1 MTKKIILLLACV
13 SFLLACSK
21 MKDNYKTVLPS
32 PDTRIHIYFNLNHGE
47 PYYMVYYRDEEVLN
61 WSPLGFILKGNDSLV
76 RNFVITGS
84 ETASANETWKPV
96 WGQFSSYTNNYNQ
109 LTVSLQEKE
118 KPNRKIDIIFRAYD
132 DGIAF
137 RYEFPEQET
146 LKDVEIQSEE
156 TAFRINTDGT
166 AWWEKADWDS
176 YEHLYNTTPVS
187 AIDSANVPVTIELN
201 NGVFISIHEANLTDY
216 AGMTLIRDKKEELK
230 LNCNLVPWPD
240 GIKVKTKTPF
250 CTPWRTVQVADSAGK
265 LIESGLIL
273 NLNEPNKLTD
283 VSWIKPTKFVGIWW
297 GMHLGVYTW
306 SAGNRHGATTE
317 RAKQYINFAADHNIG
332 AVLVEGW
339 NTGWESW
346 FKGDNFDFITPYP
359 DYNLKEVAD
368 YAKEKGIALIGHDE
382 TGGQVPLFEKYIDTA
397 FALYQSLG
405 IHAVKTGY
413 AGKIRPEGQHHHGQ
427 WMVNHYRMVVE
438 KAASHKIMV
447 DAHEPIEPTGIERT
461 WPNMMTREGSRGM
474 EYNAWSDGN
483 PPEHTTILPFTR
495 ILAGPMD
502 YTPGIFDI
510 KCENYKKI
518 REKYAPDNADKHVHT
533 TLAKQLALYVVL
545 FSPMQMAA
553 DMIENYKD
561 QPAFEFIEKVPV
573 SWDETK
579 VLNAKIGDYVTIA
592 RKNGENWYI
601 GGITDENARKLSLH
615 FDFLNPDKK
624 YTIKIFEDG
633 ENADYETNP
642 LPIKIYSKE
651 IANTD
656 ELELSLARGG
666 GFAAIIEAH

>member
-1 MTKKIILLLACV
+1 MTKKIFILLGSIPLFFACTNT
-13 SFLLACSK
+13 
-21 MKDNYKTVLPS
+21 KDNYKAFLPS
-32 PDTRIHIYFNLNHGE
+32 PDTKVHIYFNLNNGE
-47 PYYMVYYRDEEVLN
+47 PYYMVYYRDETVLD
-61 WSPLGFILKGNDSLV
+61 WSPLGFIFKGNDSLV
-76 RNFVITGS
+76 RNFVVTNTKTS
-84 ETASANETWKPV
+84 SVNETWKPV

-109 LTVSLQEKE
+109 LTVSLQEK
-118 KPNRKIDIIFRAYD
+118 NNLHRKFDIVFRSYN

-137 RYEFPEQET
+137 RYEFPEQEN

-156 TAFRINTDGT
+156 TAFRLSTDGT
-166 AWWEKADWDS
+166 AFWEVADYDS
-176 YEHLYNTTPVS
+176 YEHLYNTTPVGS
-187 AIDSANVPVTIELN
+187 IDSANMPVTIEMK
-201 NGVFISIHEANLTDY
+201 NGVYVSIHEANLTDY
-216 AGMTLIRDKKEELK
+216 AGMTLVRDKEEQLK
-230 LNCNLVPWPD
+230 LNCDLVPWPD

-250 CTPWRTVQVADSAGK
+250 ITPWRTVQIADSPGK
-265 LIESGLIL
+265 LIESGMIL
-273 NLNEPNKLTD
+273 NLNEPCKLED

-306 SAGNRHGATTE
+306 SYGDRHGATTE
-317 RAKQYINFAADHNIG
+317 RTKSYIDFAADHNIG
-332 AVLVEGW
+332 SVLVEGW

-346 FKGDNFDFITPYP
+346 FKEDNFDFITPYP
-359 DYNLKEVAD
+359 DFDLKGVAS
-368 YAKEKGIALIGHDE
+368 YANEKGIALIGHDE
-382 TGGQVPLFEKYIDTA
+382 TGGQVPLYEKYIDTA

-405 IHAVKTGY
+405 IHSVKTGY
-413 AGKIRPEGQHHHGQ
+413 AGKIRPKGQHHHGQ

-438 KAASHKIMV
+438 KAAAHKIMV

-474 EYNAWSDGN
+474 EYNAWSAGN

-510 KCENYKKI
+510 NCENFKKI
-518 REKYAPDNADKHVHT
+518 REKFDPKNAEKHVHT

-573 SWDETK
+573 TWDETK

-592 RKNGENWYI
+592 RRSGDNWYI
-601 GGITDENARKLSLH
+601 GGITDENQRTYA
-615 FDFLNPDKK
+615 
-624 YTIKIFEDG
+624 T
-633 ENADYETNP
+633 
-642 LPIKIYSKE
+642 
-651 IANTD
+651 
-656 ELELSLARGG
+656 
-666 GFAAIIEAH
+666 